1 MIKKICYIII
11 FLAFLHCSKNTRPKI
26 TTADEEFKQALRHF
40 EEEEYKKTINN
51 LKYFF
56 NRYPGSHWI
65 DDAQFYFAESYYQIG
80 SYDKALSEFQFLLN
94 NFANSEFSEK
104 GLLRK
109 AQCLER
115 MSPIPQRDQTLTKEA
130 LKTYETFIT
139 KYPYSKHLEEAKKS
153 MKSAQEK
160 INQKMLEIGE
170 TYIKMGITESAVIYL
185 TKVSKKSD
193 KWGDKANYLLGDIAL
208 SNNNDSL
215 AIHYYQKVKGKFQEK
230 AQEKLEQ
237 IK

>member
-1 MIKKICYIII
+1 M
-11 FLAFLHCSKNTRPKI
+11 FLAFLYCSKNTRPEM
-26 TTADEEFKQALRHF
+26 TTADEEFKQSVKYF
-40 EEEEYKKTINN
+40 EEEDYKRTINS

-80 SYDKALSEFQFLLN
+80 SYAEALSEFQFLLN

-115 MSPIPQRDQTLTKEA
+115 MAPIPQRDQTLTKEA
-130 LKTYETFIT
+130 LETYEEFIT
-139 KYPYSKHLEEAKKS
+139 RYPYSKYLEEAKASK
-153 MKSAQEK
+153 KSAEER

-170 TYIKMGITESAVIYL
+170 TYVKMGILESAIIYL
-185 TKVSKKSD
+185 TKVSKKSG
-193 KWGDKANYLLGDIAL
+193 KWKDKANYLLGDIAL

-215 AIHYYQKVKGKFQEK
+215 AVYYYQKVEGELQEE
-230 AQEKLEQ
+230 AEKKLIEIQ
-237 IK
+237 